1 MHDVTEQLLS
11 SAVDLV
17 TVQSQWSAAK
27 HRKGDSVAQYCQNL
41 LVLES
46 KKGLLGK
53 FGHTLSDN
61 EAIINFIEGPSDSL
75 RNRHVLR
82 RVKNPSFGKHW

>member
-11 SAVDLV
+11 SAMDLV

-46 KKGLLGK
+46 LLCK

-75 RNRHVLR
+75 RNRHILR
-82 RVKNPSFGKHW
+82 RIENPSFGKHW